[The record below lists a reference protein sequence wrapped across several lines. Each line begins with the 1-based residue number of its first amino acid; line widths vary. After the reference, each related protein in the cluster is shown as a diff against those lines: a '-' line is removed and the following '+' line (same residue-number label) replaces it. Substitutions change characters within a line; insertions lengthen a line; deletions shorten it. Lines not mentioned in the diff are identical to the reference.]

1 MRAMQPLTYSS
12 PVLERAT
19 PLPGARSAL
28 ILLLSINL
36 FNYIDRQVLSAVL
49 PQISET
55 YFGSVQDEH
64 ANTKLGLL
72 STAFL
77 VAYMISA
84 PIFGFLAERVSRW
97 LLIAIGV
104 AIWSLASGA
113 SGLAGAF
120 TVLLITRCFVGIG
133 EGAYGPVAP
142 TLISDLY
149 PVAVRGKVLAWFY
162 AALPVGAAMGY
173 ALGGQIAASSLGWRW
188 AFFVVVPPGLVLAV
202 LAFLRRDPPSGG
214 ADAEA
219 PSKHRATMADY
230 ILLTRIPSY
239 VLNCAGMTAM
249 SFAFGGI
256 AHWMP
261 VYLKVRHVQPFF
273 GIQPPTV
280 FGVLTAI
287 AGLAGTLSG
296 GIIGDRLRQRVKG
309 SYFVVSGAGMIIGMG
324 CFLLILITP
333 FPWAWIF
340 LLAAVFFLFF
350 NTGPTNTAL
359 ANVTPA
365 AIRATAFAVNI
376 FVIHALGDAIS
387 PPVIGWIRDHFGKDS
402 AIRVGDA
409 AAAYGLG
416 MGFALVSA
424 FMFISG
430 AIWLAAGRYLERDT
444 ARAPHLL
451 ERASA

>member
-1 MRAMQPLTYSS
+1 MRAMQPISHSS
-12 PVLERAT
+12 PALERAV

-77 VAYMISA
+77 VAYMVSA
-84 PIFGFLAERVSRW
+84 PIFGFLAERMSRW

-104 AIWSLASGA
+104 AIWSLASGF
-113 SGLAGAF
+113 SGWAATF
-120 TVLLITRCFVGIG
+120 TMLLITRCFVGIG

-142 TLISDLY
+142 TIISDLY
-149 PVAVRGKVLAWFY
+149 PVSMRGKVLAWFY
-162 AALPVGAAMGY
+162 AALPVGAALGY
-173 ALGGQIAASSLGWRW
+173 ALGGQVAASSLGWRW
-188 AFFVVVPPGLVLAV
+188 AFYLVVPPGLVLAV
-202 LAFLRRDPPSGG
+202 LAFLRRDPPPG
-214 ADAEA
+214 A
-219 PSKHRATMADY
+219 ADSAVPQKRKPNLRDY
-230 ILLTRIPSY
+230 VLLMRIPSY
-239 VLNCAGMTAM
+239 VMNCAGMTAM

-261 VYLKVRHVQPFF
+261 VYLKLRHVQPFF
-273 GIQPPTV
+273 GMQPATV

-287 AGLAGTLSG
+287 AGLAGTLAG

-309 SYFVVSGAGMIIGMG
+309 SYFVVSGAGMIVGMG
-324 CFLLILITP
+324 CFLLILVAP
-333 FPWAWIF
+333 FPWAWVF

-365 AIRATAFAVNI
+365 TIRATAFAVNI
-376 FVIHALGDAIS
+376 FVIHALGDALS
-387 PPVIGWIRDHFGKDS
+387 PPVIGWFRDRFGQDS

-416 MGFALVSA
+416 VGFALVSA
-424 FMFISG
+424 FMLISG
-430 AIWLAAGRYLERDT
+430 VIWLAAGRFLERDT

-451 ERASA
+451 EQRAA